1 MNYLA
6 HAYLSFGNQEIL
18 AGNMIS
24 DFVKG
29 KKKFDY
35 PEKIH
40 KGIIL
45 HREID
50 RFTDNHHTTKLAKE
64 IFRPVY
70 RLYSAAFVDVVYDHF
85 LATDEEL
92 FTDESLRLFTEEV
105 YSMLSRSL
113 KIFPEKFSGM
123 FPYMQS
129 QNWLYNYRFRWGI
142 EKSFG
147 SLVRRAAYIEESDT
161 AFALFNENYE
171 LLKIYS
177 RDFIHSVIPYARNY
191 CLQLLKES

>member
-1 MNYLA
+1 M
-6 HAYLSFGNQEIL
+6 
-18 AGNMIS
+18 
-24 DFVKG
+24 
-29 KKKFDY
+29 
-35 PEKIH
+35 
-40 KGIIL
+40 
-45 HREID
+45 
-50 RFTDNHHTTKLAKE
+50 
-64 IFRPVY
+64 
-70 RLYSAAFVDVVYDHF
+70 DVVYDHF

-191 CLQLLKES
+191 CLQLLKE